1 MNKNVRKHLDQYVH
15 IKENVRIDALKNE
28 GKNKML
34 GQREKQKSINSGSV
48 ANLNAT
54 TFTLIHF

>member
-1 MNKNVRKHLDQYVH
+1 MNKNVRKYFDKYVH

-28 GKNKML
+28 GKNKIL
-34 GQREKQKSINSGSV
+34 GYKEKKKTLNYEIV

-54 TFTLIHF
+54 TLV